1 MSLTG
6 DSSKHHR
13 LIKSNTSMGRSIMRV
28 AAAMKIALKRT
39 RYLRRNNQVTSES
52 IRLRK
57 INSKILIVMIAMRI

>member
-6 DSSKHHR
+6 DSLKLHS
-13 LIKSNTSMGRSIMRV
+13 LTQSNTSMDLSIMKV

-57 INSKILIVMIAMRI
+57 INNKILLVMIAMRN

>member
-1 MSLTG
+1 MILTG
-6 DSSKHHR
+6 DSSKHPSLTQR
-13 LIKSNTSMGRSIMRV
+13 GTSMGRSIMRV